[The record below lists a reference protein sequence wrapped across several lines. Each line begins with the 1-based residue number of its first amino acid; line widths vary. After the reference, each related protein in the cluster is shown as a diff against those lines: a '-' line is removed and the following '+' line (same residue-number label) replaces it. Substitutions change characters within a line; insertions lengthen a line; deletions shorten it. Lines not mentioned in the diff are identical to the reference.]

1 MEKTASSSIDDL
13 GSVDQS
19 IMERLA
25 WCAIDK
31 ADLERVRELAPFA
44 EDIADTVIERFYEHV
59 LSFDHAAAL
68 FANEDTIKRVKAGQK
83 RYFLELTE
91 GRCDDRYMRDR
102 VRVGEIHE
110 RSGIGPDLYI
120 GAYDYYLNQL
130 GRLLLERKTENPK
143 HAFELYLS
151 LQKMAHFDMALALE
165 TYISA
170 RERTIESQQREISE
184 LPTPLL
190 KLKEGLLLIPVVG
203 TLDSYRARSL
213 TIELLDSIK
222 SHRAKVLV
230 LDITGVSAVDSAVA
244 NHLLQT
250 MTAARLMGAHS
261 IVTGISVSVA
271 QALVKIGVG
280 GEALN
285 TFGDLQRGIEQ
296 AEKLLAGGK

>member
-1 MEKTASSSIDDL
+1 MSATC
-13 GSVDQS
+13 G
-19 IMERLA
+19 
-25 WCAIDK
+25 
-31 ADLERVRELAPFA
+31 
-44 EDIADTVIERFYEHV
+44 
-59 LSFDHAAAL
+59 
-68 FANEDTIKRVKAGQK
+68 
-83 RYFLELTE
+83 
-91 GRCDDRYMRDR
+91 DR
-102 VRVGEIHE
+102 VRIGEIHE
-110 RSGIGPDLYI
+110 LSGINPDLYI

-130 GRLLLERKTENPK
+130 GRLLLERQGDNPK

-165 TYISA
+165 TYVNA
-170 RERTIESQQREISE
+170 RERTIEAQQREISE
-184 LPTPLL
+184 LPTPVL

-222 SHRAKVLV
+222 SMRAKVLV

-271 QALVKIGVG
+271 QALVKIGVDG
-280 GEALN
+280 QALN
-285 TFGDLQRGIEQ
+285 TFGDLQRGIER
-296 AEKLLAGGK
+296 AEKLLAGGE

>member
-1 MEKTASSSIDDL
+1 MEQTTSSSIDDL
-13 GSVDQS
+13 GSQDQS
-19 IMERLA
+19 IMARLA
-25 WCAIDK
+25 WCAIEK

-44 EDIADTVIERFYEHV
+44 EDIADMVIERFYEHV
-59 LSFDHAAAL
+59 LSFDHAAAM
-68 FANEDTIKRVKAGQK
+68 FANEGIIERVKAGQR
-83 RYFLELTE
+83 RYFLELTS
-91 GRCDDRYMRDR
+91 GRCDEQYVQNR
-102 VRVGEIHE
+102 VRIGEIHE

-120 GAYDYYLNQL
+120 GAYDYYLHQL
-130 GRLLLERKTENPK
+130 GRLLLERQSDNPR

-165 TYISA
+165 TYVNA
-170 RERTIESQQREISE
+170 RERTIEAQQREISE
-184 LPTPLL
+184 LPTPVLQ
-190 KLKEGLLLIPVVG
+190 LKEGLLLIPVVG
-203 TLDSYRARSL
+203 TLDSYRARAL
-213 TIELLDSIK
+213 TIELLDAIK
-222 SHRAKVLV
+222 SLRAKVLV

-280 GEALN
+280 GDVLN

-296 AEKLLAGGK
+296 AEKLLAGTI